1 MKKVYTILIILFS
14 LTFIPQAEASH
25 NLGGE
30 ITWRCSG
37 TPGQSD
43 YVFFM
48 TIYIDC
54 TGATWNYQNQTL
66 KIFGSPLPRNSVTN
80 AEINSITLLP
90 DSVKWQQ
97 MNNGDM
103 SQLCDPSGGQAN
115 LSCANGDPG
124 TVQAFYYKSAPI
136 SMKGTPPASG
146 WRFGWAAPCC
156 RPNVRNLAGGTPP
169 AMTLRAIMYP
179 DRMNSSVEGCIDNS
193 PEFREKPL
201 SLACKKQLI
210 TYNNNAVDY
219 DLDSLVY
226 AWDRTYDT
234 PLSNPTQRAYS
245 AGFNYNNPTPDTQF
259 DSRNVAATLDPIS
272 GVKKMAVYSGGQAD
286 QYLTVIRV
294 DAYRDGAKIASVFRE
309 IPITFFDCPDLE
321 QGPGGIGGVP
331 NSPPK
336 VFLNG
341 VQRNEYVVNVTTGQ
355 ELSVPI
361 RIEDFDYGGA
371 STTNGMQ
378 TVSVVPSGFMFADD
392 FIDSNNCVIPGVE
405 PCAILRNQSPT
416 INTNLNPP
424 ARDIQGLGVV
434 NTELFWPVE
443 CHHTKV
449 TNTGTPGTHQQIYNF
464 VLKTYDNFC
473 PLPGINYP
481 TITVK
486 VRDPIALTEPII
498 KGASVDLSGR
508 VIMQWAPPIDS
519 AKSFKKYRVEYT
531 RVNDSNPPVVWQN
544 GTTINS
550 YKHKHNLSL
559 NFSSIFNIKADY
571 SPDILNKQSRRDWYY
586 RMFTSSGC
594 TEDWE
599 TDASEQVQLI
609 EVEAAPSGV
618 LPAPRR
624 SKVTLNWNRPKPL
637 SAATYP
643 YYVYE
648 SPTHFY
654 IWEND
659 SIEQGGQYIGG
670 EADPN
675 NWYLRGSTKDTTFD
689 VNSNT
694 CNGRIGF
701 RVEARDTV
709 VAYTQGNG
717 LGAGNVLDTLTFST
731 FSVIDTVLMTNRGFV
746 PSPEFDTIMVKEN
759 GEVYFKIDRA
769 NAGTV
774 RKFKI
779 FDDDNA
785 QYPTNEIAD
794 LPVATQSFLY
804 SGANTNH
811 AIDSFLLKSFDRCD
825 LSNSALSNLYTTI
838 SIYGSLESPRCS
850 SLFSLQWNKPL
861 GFTTPIKNYKVYVDS
876 ANTGFKL
883 KEVLKGDSIRTVSLK
898 VIGGVDY
905 KFRVI
910 AEDQSG
916 AVNISA
922 VSNYSAP
929 SNLRTFELVSAP
941 EIICANIESNG
952 AVRITFNSPKDTTNN
967 GVEYEFDYRT
977 INGNW
982 QTFSGSN
989 QLNYGVDQEVLI
1001 TGINAFQNDYEFRA
1015 RTISGCD
1022 GATPSSYSS
1031 IFSTKGV
1038 NVLSRFVDYLYV
1050 EDSAATS
1057 YQWYDCTSNFSFP
1070 GEKNNRFT
1078 PLDTGYYG
1086 VYIEYA
1092 DCRDTSFCYFVDALD
1107 TGAAQLNYN
1116 TVESAKENAYYQWYD
1131 CREDTLIPGANSRR
1145 FIATDTGYYAVI
1157 LTAYGYKDT
1166 SECIPMFSVGLDEF
1180 NFENQLY
1187 VYPNPSSGLVNI
1199 ELAEK
1204 QQSIQVKVRNIH
1216 GQLVQEKQFVN
1227 QGNLQLQ
1234 LKGKPGIYFIELE
1247 NEQGER
1253 ANVKVVKR

>member
-1 MKKVYTILIILFS
+1 MKNVYTILTILFS
-14 LTFIPQAEASH
+14 LTFTPQAEASH
-25 NLGGE
+25 NIGGE

-54 TGATWNYQNQTL
+54 TGATWYYQNQTL

-103 SQLCDPSGGQAN
+103 SQLCDQSGGQAN

-156 RPNVRNLAGGTPP
+156 RPNVRNLSGGASGT
-169 AMTLRAIMYP
+169 MTLRAIMYP

-286 QYLTVIRV
+286 RYLTVIRV

-531 RVNDSNPPVVWQN
+531 RVNDSNPPGVWQN

-659 SIEQGGQYIGG
+659 SIEQGGRYIGG

-675 NWYLRGSTKDTTFD
+675 NWYLRGKTTNTSFD

-694 CNGRIGF
+694 CNGVIGF

-709 VAYTQGNG
+709 ITYAQGNG

-731 FSVIDTVLMTNRGFV
+731 FSVIDTVLMTNRGFI
-746 PSPEFDTIMVKEN
+746 PNPEFDTIMVNEN
-759 GEVYFKIDRA
+759 GEVYFRIDRL
-769 NAGTV
+769 NAGTAGQF
-774 RKFKI
+774 RIYEDTIINPPIANF
-779 FDDDNA
+779 NS
-785 QYPTNEIAD
+785 EID
-794 LPVATQSFLY
+794 SFLY
-804 SGANTNH
+804 SGFNGNSAVGFFILQSQDACNSSNMAESGKYSTIIPSGQLLRPTCSLNYELSWNQPTGFRSPIRRFEVY
-811 AIDSFLLKSFDRCD
+811 IDSS
-825 LSNSALSNLYTTI
+825 
-838 SIYGSLESPRCS
+838 
-850 SLFSLQWNKPL
+850 
-861 GFTTPIKNYKVYVDS
+861 
-876 ANTGFKL
+876 NTGFNLAKTINNASATSTIL
-883 KEVLKGDSIRTVSLK
+883 NIRK
-898 VIGGVDY
+898 GVDY
-905 KFRVI
+905 SFRLVAI
-910 AEDQSG
+910 DQSG

-922 VSNYSAP
+922 IFKDTISN
-929 SNLRTFELVSAP
+929 NLRSFEIVPAP
-941 EIICANIESNG
+941 ELLCTNIDSNG
-952 AVRITFNSPKDTTNN
+952 AVLLSFASPKDSTDN
-967 GVEYEFDYRT
+967 GVGYQFNYRVYRVV
-977 INGNW
+977 NSNW
-982 QTFSGSN
+982 QYYSASSQVDYELDN
-989 QLNYGVDQEVLI
+989 QVLI
-1001 TGINAFQNDYEFRA
+1001 SGINAHQNDYEFRA

-1031 IFSTKGV
+1031 VFSTKGV

-1050 EDSAATS
+1050 EDSAVTS

-1092 DCRDTSFCYFVDALD
+1092 DCRDSSFCYFVDALD

-1116 TVESAKENAYYQWYD
+1116 TVESAEENAYYQWYD

-1166 SECIPMFSVGLDEF
+1166 SECIPMFSVGLDEL

-1199 ELAEK
+1199 ELPQK

-1216 GQLVQEKQFVN
+1216 GQLVQEEQFTN

-1234 LKGKPGIYFIELE
+1234 LNGKAGIYFIELV

>member
-1 MKKVYTILIILFS
+1 
-14 LTFIPQAEASH
+14 
-25 NLGGE
+25 
-30 ITWRCSG
+30 
-37 TPGQSD
+37 
-43 YVFFM
+43 
-48 TIYIDC
+48 
-54 TGATWNYQNQTL
+54 
-66 KIFGSPLPRNSVTN
+66 
-80 AEINSITLLP
+80 
-90 DSVKWQQ
+90 
-97 MNNGDM
+97 
-103 SQLCDPSGGQAN
+103 
-115 LSCANGDPG
+115 
-124 TVQAFYYKSAPI
+124 
-136 SMKGTPPASG
+136 
-146 WRFGWAAPCC
+146 
-156 RPNVRNLAGGTPP
+156 
-169 AMTLRAIMYP
+169 
-179 DRMNSSVEGCIDNS
+179 
-193 PEFREKPL
+193 
-201 SLACKKQLI
+201 
-210 TYNNNAVDY
+210 
-219 DLDSLVY
+219 
-226 AWDRTYDT
+226 
-234 PLSNPTQRAYS
+234 
-245 AGFNYNNPTPDTQF
+245 
-259 DSRNVAATLDPIS
+259 
-272 GVKKMAVYSGGQAD
+272 
-286 QYLTVIRV
+286 YLTVVRV
-294 DAYRDGAKIASVFRE
+294 DAYRDNKRIASVFRE
-309 IPITFFDCPDLE
+309 IPIVFFDCPDLE

-336 VFLNG
+336 VFLDG
-341 VQRNEYVVNVTTGQ
+341 VQRNEYVVNVVAGQ
-355 ELSVPI
+355 ELNIPI
-361 RIEDFDYGGA
+361 RVEDFDYGGDTA
-371 STTNGMQ
+371 TNGMQ
-378 TVSVVPSGFMFADD
+378 TVSTVPSGFMFSND
-392 FIDSNNCVIPGVE
+392 FIDSTNCVSTQAT

-424 ARDIQGLGVV
+424 ASVIQGLGIL
-434 NTELFWPVE
+434 NTEFVWQPQCKHLKIP
-443 CHHTKV
+443 HT
-449 TNTGTPGTHQQIYNF
+449 GIPGTYEGNFNF
-464 VLKTYDNFC
+464 VLKTLDNFC

-498 KGASVDLSGR
+498 KGASVDLDGR
-508 VIMQWAPPIDS
+508 IVMQWAPPIDS
-519 AKSFKKYRVEYT
+519 AETFTKYRLQFAT
-531 RVNDSNPPVVWQN
+531 TDNDTLPSAWLSGLN
-544 GTTINS
+544 INKYLYS
-550 YKHKHNLSL
+550 SDLGL
-559 NFSSIFNIKADY
+559 NFSGVFLTKPTNM
-571 SPDILNKQSRRDWYY
+571 PDILNKRPDKDWYY
-586 RMFTSSGC
+586 RMATTSGC
-594 TEDWE
+594 SDNYE
-599 TDASEQVQLI
+599 TNPSEAVQLI
-609 EVEAAPSGV
+609 EVEATHSAN
-618 LPAPRR
+618 LPNPLASR
-624 SKVTLNWNRPKPL
+624 VTLNWNRPKPL

-643 YYVYE
+643 YYIYE

-675 NWYLRGSTKDTTFD
+675 NWYLRGKTMNTSFN

-694 CNGRIGF
+694 CKGVIGF

-709 VAYTQGNG
+709 ITYKQGNG

-731 FSVIDTVLMTNRGFV
+731 FSVIDTVLMTNRGFI
-746 PSPEFDTIMVKEN
+746 PSPEFDTVMVKEN

-838 SIYGSLESPRCS
+838 SIYGNLESPRCS
-850 SLFSLQWNKPL
+850 SLFNLQWNKPL

-989 QLNYGVDQEVLI
+989 QVDYGVDHEVLI
-1001 TGINAFQNDYEFRA
+1001 TGINALQNDYEFRA

-1031 IFSTKGV
+1031 VFSTKGV

-1050 EDSAATS
+1050 EDFAATS

-1092 DCRDTSFCYFVDALD
+1092 DCSDTSFCYFVDELD
-1107 TGAAQLNYN
+1107 TSAAQLNYN
-1116 TVESAKENAYYQWYD
+1116 TVESAEENAYYQWYD
-1131 CREDTLIPGANSRR
+1131 CREDTLIPGANSRSYV
-1145 FIATDTGYYAVI
+1145 ATDTGYYAVI

-1166 SECIPMFSVGLDEF
+1166 SECIPMFSVGLDEL
-1180 NFENQLY
+1180 NFESQLY

-1199 ELAEK
+1199 ELPQK

-1216 GQLVQEKQFVN
+1216 GQLVQEKKFVS

-1234 LKGKPGIYFIELE
+1234 LNGKAGIYFIELV
-1247 NEQGER
+1247 NAKGER